1 MIMSW
6 SSGMTF
12 AFHAD
17 VSNSNL
23 ALAALFYF
31 DNFFHFWA
39 PLGAKGSS
47 LDHFGPIHGALRR
60 SWDLHIHLGLQKLSR
75 KALKKDLRK
84 PAELSQIFHFTL
96 FYVVKKCWK
105 LNYSKFPRLKSKIK
119 LLWSTH
125 IKPVP
130 PRPLPHPQVLTT
142 IYNHFWLVWMFLKK
156 LTLKGYKGGRGRK
169 KWCVINLNLNPWACK
184 CSPAHLSSWGDPKI
198 LLIILEMNLA
208 NFQSLVDI
216 FEGISFVT
224 KENSRIVDIQLNT

>member
-17 VSNSNL
+17 VSSSNL

-84 PAELSQIFHFTL
+84 PAELSQIFCFTL
-96 FYVVKKCWK
+96 FYVVKKCLK
-105 LNYSKFPRLKSKIK
+105 FNYSKFPRSKSKIK

-130 PRPLPHPQVLTT
+130 PRPLPYPQVPMI
-142 IYNHFWLVWMFLKK
+142 IYNYSWLVW
-156 LTLKGYKGGRGRK
+156 
-169 KWCVINLNLNPWACK
+169 
-184 CSPAHLSSWGDPKI
+184 
-198 LLIILEMNLA
+198 
-208 NFQSLVDI
+208 
-216 FEGISFVT
+216 
-224 KENSRIVDIQLNT
+224 